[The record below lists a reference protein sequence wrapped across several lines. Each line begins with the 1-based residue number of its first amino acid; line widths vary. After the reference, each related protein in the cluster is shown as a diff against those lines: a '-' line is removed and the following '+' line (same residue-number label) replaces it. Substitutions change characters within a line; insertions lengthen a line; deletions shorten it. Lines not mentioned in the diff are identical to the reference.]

1 MTKPQADGP
10 ENLGHAVVG
19 AGIVGICSA
28 LSLIERGLT
37 VTLIDPNPPADA
49 ASYGNAGV
57 ISTWSCV
64 PQSMPGLWK
73 NVPKWLLDPEGPV
86 ALRWSYLPK
95 FLPWMI
101 QFFAAGRADRIPAI
115 ADAMLQLHRPTVEL
129 FRHHLSGTGHE
140 DLVRDSMYVFAYRDP
155 EKANLENLEWRIRR
169 ERGVP
174 LELIDGKA
182 LQDVE
187 PDISPEY
194 KAAILIKGQG
204 RAIDPG
210 AIGKVLAEKFQS
222 AGGTLLKARVN
233 AIKPIAGGGVTL
245 ETDAGTKTADKVVL
259 SAGPWS
265 AKLLKPHGIKVPL
278 ESERGYHIVFTD
290 PGVTLNNSVMVTDS
304 KFVAS
309 SMSAGIRCAGT
320 AEFAGLDHPPD
331 YRRAHVLAGPAKRLL
346 PKLNAEAREVWMGQ
360 RPSFPDTL
368 PAIGLVPGLPGVISA
383 FGHGHLG
390 LTAAPM
396 TGRIVAA
403 LAMDETPN
411 IDISAYSLGRF
422 DNV

>member
-1 MTKPQADGP
+1 MTKPQAAGP
-10 ENLGHAVVG
+10 ETLGHAVVG

-101 QFFAAGRADRIPAI
+101 QFFAAGREDRIPAI

-140 DLVRDSMYVFAYRDP
+140 DLVRDSMYVFAYCDP

-187 PDISPEY
+187 PDLSPEY

-233 AIKPIAGGGVTL
+233 AIKPIPGGGVTL
-245 ETDAGTKTADKVVL
+245 ETDAGTKTAEKVVL

-265 AKLLKPHGIKVPL
+265 AKLLKPHGVKVPL

-346 PKLNAEAREVWMGQ
+346 PKLNTEAREVWMGQ

-368 PAIGLVPGLPGVISA
+368 PAIGPVPGMPGVISA

-411 IDISAYSLGRF
+411 IDISAYSLSRF
-422 DNV
+422 GNT